1 MVREHI
7 NAEDSY
13 VRSSVALQPGGKS
26 YRWRLQDLPDAPAE
40 YQTDGGLAESD
51 VVSQAEAALENMAKV
66 ARAAGGA
73 LADVVKTTVYT
84 REGFR
89 EHSDALRA
97 GRSCCIA
104 LHPRLPRW
112 SALPIPTTFPR
123 LKQQRSS
130 IDCFHFDWVRVFGA
144 FSIRSRPTV

>member
-1 MVREHI
+1 MREHI
-7 NAEDSY
+7 NAEDAY
-13 VRSSVALQPGGKS
+13 VPPWHFNQALKVTDGASKIF
-26 YRWRLQDLPDAPAE
+26 RDAPAE
-40 YQTDGGLAESD
+40 YQTDGALAESD

-73 LADVVKTTVYT
+73 LADVLKTTAYIG
-84 REGFR
+84 EDFR
-89 EHSDALRA
+89 EHRDALRV

-104 LHPRLPRW
+104 LHSRLPRW
-112 SALPIPTTFPR
+112 SALPIPTTFTG

-144 FSIRSRPTV
+144 FSILSRPTA

>member
-7 NAEDSY
+7 NAEDAY
-13 VRSSVALQPGGKS
+13 VPPWHFNQAVKVTDGASKIFRE
-26 YRWRLQDLPDAPAE
+26 APAE
-40 YQTDGGLAESD
+40 YQTDGTLAESD

-66 ARAAGGA
+66 ARAASGA

-89 EHSDALRA
+89 EHSDAPRA
-97 GRSCCIA
+97 SRSCCIA
-104 LHPRLPRW
+104 LHPRLPMW
-112 SALPIPTTFPR
+112 SALPIPTTFTR

-144 FSIRSRPTV
+144 FSIRSRPTA